1 MVSGVLGNEVLP
13 VRGLEFSRRRRVRTA
28 GRPAACGAGKVS
40 ADEQDWGSL
49 GAVVTGLGDRGRV
62 RRARGQE
69 LPRRTARR
77 LLAGAGADEDSG
89 QSR

>member
-1 MVSGVLGNEVLP
+1 LAVGAVYVLP
-13 VRGLEFSRRRRVRTA
+13 A

-40 ADEQDWGSL
+40 ADEQDWAAWRSGDR
-49 GAVVTGLGDRGRV
+49 AGDRGRV